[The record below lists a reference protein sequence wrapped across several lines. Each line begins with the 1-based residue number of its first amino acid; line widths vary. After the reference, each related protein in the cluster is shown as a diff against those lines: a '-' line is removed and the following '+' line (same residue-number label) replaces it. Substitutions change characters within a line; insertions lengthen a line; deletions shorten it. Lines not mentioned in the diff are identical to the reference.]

1 VWKCEHCSFLEFH
14 QDHVFCIIFKL
25 HTVAAGAMSA
35 TLSSMFNASFFYHV
49 PAPLNKMLA
58 LDSLAQSVLGEA
70 K

>member
-1 VWKCEHCSFLEFH
+1 
-14 QDHVFCIIFKL
+14 VFCIIFKL